1 MTESRTIR
9 AMMEAMMAGVAVQ
22 EAAEESMKAAARF
35 MEEEKAHG
43 AALADALGATM
54 SRRVDG
60 EGAFYGWWED
70 GDDSLPVYVY
80 PPKDLWN
87 GDIMPGA
94 PELHET
100 DWQVVVAGKK
110 VAQAA
115 MIKDLPALSAL
126 ELTGHD

>member
-1 MTESRTIR
+1 MTQSRTSR
-9 AMMEAMMAGVAVQ
+9 AITEAL
-22 EAAEESMKAAARF
+22 EAAITGKAAADDFVNAALRF

-43 AALADALGATM
+43 AALANVLGAKM

-87 GDIMPGA
+87 GDIIPEV
-94 PELHET
+94 PELHAT